1 MSQVEPEVIAFF
13 KTIISS
19 VFLGLFW
26 LLINLTLGIYFGFF
40 FIDGKISIGN
50 ILFYLFVLIS
60 FVFLV
65 RYYIKKWKKKFPH
78 G

>member
-13 KTIISS
+13 KTIASS

-26 LLINLTLGIYFGFF
+26 LMINFTLGIYFRLL
-40 FIDGKISIGN
+40 FIDDKISIGN
-50 ILFYLFVLIS
+50 ILFYLFVLVS
-60 FVFLV
+60 FIFLV
-65 RYYIKKWKKKFPH
+65 RYYIKKWKNKFPH